1 MGRSLPIGRSA
12 PLIGSVLGDLLRY
25 VLAAVTV
32 FGFGYLLGFRV
43 ETDLASALAAGALA
57 ITMGFCLSWLNVLIG
72 VLIKEEAIVQT
83 VAFLGI
89 FPLTFGTNMVVPTVS
104 LPGWLQAWVNVNP
117 VTHAVDAC
125 RGLLVGGP
133 VAGPVTASLVWS
145 AGFLAVVAPLAVYA
159 YRRRN

>member
-1 MGRSLPIGRSA
+1 M
-12 PLIGSVLGDLLRY
+12 
-25 VLAAVTV
+25 
-32 FGFGYLLGFRV
+32 
-43 ETDLASALAAGALA
+43 
-57 ITMGFCLSWLNVLIG
+57 
-72 VLIKEEAIVQT
+72 QT

-89 FPLTFGTNMVVPTVS
+89 FPLTFGTNMIVPTES

-133 VAGPVTASLVWS
+133 VAGPAAATLLWS
-145 AGFLAVVAPLAVYA
+145 AGLLVVFGPLAVYV